1 MTDCY
6 SIWISG
12 LKKHVYDSLL
22 VELWHRTHAQS
33 KLAEI
38 CFILPYFSDYRYG
51 EISLHPNRVLASR
64 KKGML
69 KNVECDVPSRLPC
82 DNFCGCLVTRM

>member
-51 EISLHPNRVLASR
+51 EISLHPNRVLAPE
-64 KKGML
+64 KGT
-69 KNVECDVPSRLPC
+69 KQNVQPDPGLNIE
-82 DNFCGCLVTRM
+82 